1 MNEEENLPKLLES
14 IAKQTLQPEQIIVA
28 DAQSDDRTREI
39 AQKFGATVV
48 EGGKVGEGRNAGA
61 RVVKTDTIL
70 FLDSDVILP
79 DETFLEKAFG
89 EFQER
94 RLGVATCDLV
104 PISERRIDSL
114 MHNAY
119 NKYVRTLGSLLPH
132 AGGAFIMATKAA
144 HEEIGGFDESITFCE
159 DHVYARAIAKIAPF
173 GILTSVKLPV
183 SVRRLDKDG
192 RLNILT
198 KFALAEAHLITLG
211 PIKDNRFNYTFGHK
225 KKNED

>member
-1 MNEEENLPKLLES
+1 
-14 IAKQTLQPEQIIVA
+14 
-28 DAQSDDRTREI
+28 
-39 AQKFGATVV
+39 
-48 EGGKVGEGRNAGA
+48 
-61 RVVKTDTIL
+61 
-70 FLDSDVILP
+70 
-79 DETFLEKAFG
+79 
-89 EFQER
+89 
-94 RLGVATCDLV
+94 
-104 PISERRIDSL
+104 

-144 HEEIGGFDESITFCE
+144 HEKIGGFDESITFCE